1 MHALNHMEAFYKP
14 VFKERWPSIRI
25 SLLTT
30 SKYCALLNNYN
41 SENEKVEK
49 YLTDLGTYNAMEKAI
64 LARTKYLEKENQQT
78 VIEQSSVPLE
88 SLIDFPK
95 RPHAEDENDDLDDDQ
110 FDDDEDVKED
120 IQPVVGKNTSLHD
133 FIPTKR
139 VYTDKELL
147 QQHIARAATFD
158 DTLLEVPVKVIQEQV
173 PELPEDLKF
182 FVYPKGD
189 ISNFPNPKM
198 KHGNLLGQYDNV
210 L

>member
-1 MHALNHMEAFYKP
+1 MEAFYKP

-64 LARTKYLEKENQQT
+64 LARAKYLEKENQQT
-78 VIEQSSVPLE
+78 VIEQSSLPLE

-95 RPHAEDENDDLDDDQ
+95 RPSHTEVDENDDLDDDH
-110 FDDDEDVKED
+110 FDDDEEVKEK

-147 QQHIARAATFD
+147 QQHIARTATFD
-158 DTLLEVPVKVIQEQV
+158 DSLLEVPVKVIQEQV
-173 PELPEDLKF
+173 PEIPEDLKF

-198 KHGNLLGQYDNV
+198 KHGNLLG
-210 L
+210 

>member
-1 MHALNHMEAFYKP
+1 MEAFYKP

-64 LARTKYLEKENQQT
+64 PARAKYLEKENQQT
-78 VIEQSSVPLE
+78 VIEQSSLPLE

-95 RPHAEDENDDLDDDQ
+95 RPSHTEVDENDDLDDDH
-110 FDDDEDVKED
+110 FDDDEEVKEK

-147 QQHIARAATFD
+147 QQHIARTATFD
-158 DTLLEVPVKVIQEQV
+158 DSLLEVPVKVIQEQV

-198 KHGNLLGQYDNV
+198 KHGNLLG
-210 L
+210 

>member
-1 MHALNHMEAFYKP
+1 MEAFYKP

-49 YLTDLGTYNAMEKAI
+49 YLTDLGTYNVMEKAK
-64 LARTKYLEKENQQT
+64 LARAKYLEKENQQIVT
-78 VIEQSSVPLE
+78 EQSSLPLE

-95 RPHAEDENDDLDDDQ
+95 RLPHSEVDENDDVN
-110 FDDDEDVKED
+110 DDDEDVKEE
-120 IQPVVGKNTSLHD
+120 IQPVVGKNTSLYD

-147 QQHIARAATFD
+147 QQHIARVATFD
-158 DTLLEVPVKVIQEQV
+158 DSLLEVPVKVIQEQV

-182 FVYPKGD
+182 FVFPKGD
-189 ISNFPNPKM
+189 ISKFPNPKM
-198 KHGNLLGQYDNV
+198 KHGNLLGQ
-210 L
+210 

>member
-1 MHALNHMEAFYKP
+1 MEAFYKP

-30 SKYCALLNNYN
+30 SKYCALLNNFN

-49 YLTDLGTYNAMEKAI
+49 YLTDLGTYNAMEKAK
-64 LARTKYLEKENQQT
+64 LARAKYLEKENQQIVT
-78 VIEQSSVPLE
+78 EQSSLPIE

-95 RPHAEDENDDLDDDQ
+95 RPSHSEVDENDDVN
-110 FDDDEDVKED
+110 DDDEDVKEE
-120 IQPVVGKNTSLHD
+120 IQPVVGKNTSLYD

-147 QQHIARAATFD
+147 QQHIARVATFD
-158 DTLLEVPVKVIQEQV
+158 DSLLEVPVKVIQEQV

-189 ISNFPNPKM
+189 ISKFPNPKM
-198 KHGNLLGQYDNV
+198 KHGNLLGQ
-210 L
+210 

>member
-1 MHALNHMEAFYKP
+1 MEAFYKP

-49 YLTDLGTYNAMEKAI
+49 YLTDLGTYNAMEKPK
-64 LARTKYLEKENQQT
+64 LARAKYLEKENQQIVT
-78 VIEQSSVPLE
+78 EQSSLPIE

-95 RPHAEDENDDLDDDQ
+95 RPSHSEVDENDDVN
-110 FDDDEDVKED
+110 DDDEDVKEE
-120 IQPVVGKNTSLHD
+120 IQPVVGKNTSLYD

-147 QQHIARAATFD
+147 QQHIARVATFD
-158 DTLLEVPVKVIQEQV
+158 DSLLEVPVKVIQEQV
-173 PELPEDLKF
+173 PDLPEDLKF

-189 ISNFPNPKM
+189 ISKFPNPKM
-198 KHGNLLGQYDNV
+198 KHGNLLGQ
-210 L
+210 

>member
-1 MHALNHMEAFYKP
+1 MEAFYKP

-49 YLTDLGTYNAMEKAI
+49 YLTDLGTYNAMEKSK
-64 LARTKYLEKENQQT
+64 LARAKYLEKENQQT
-78 VIEQSSVPLE
+78 VTEQSSLPLE

-95 RPHAEDENDDLDDDQ
+95 RLPHSEVDENDDVN
-110 FDDDEDVKED
+110 DDDEDVKEE
-120 IQPVVGKNTSLHD
+120 IQPVMGKNTSLYD

-147 QQHIARAATFD
+147 QQHIARVATFD
-158 DTLLEVPVKVIQEQV
+158 DSLLEVPVKVIQEQV

-189 ISNFPNPKM
+189 ISRFPNPKM
-198 KHGNLLGQYDNV
+198 KHGNLLGQ
-210 L
+210 

>member
-1 MHALNHMEAFYKP
+1 MEAFYKP

-49 YLTDLGTYNAMEKAI
+49 YLTDLGTYNAMEKPK
-64 LARTKYLEKENQQT
+64 LARAKYLEKENQQIVT
-78 VIEQSSVPLE
+78 EQSSLPIE

-95 RPHAEDENDDLDDDQ
+95 RPSHSEVDENDDVN
-110 FDDDEDVKED
+110 DDDEDVKEE
-120 IQPVVGKNTSLHD
+120 IQPVVGKNTSLYD

-147 QQHIARAATFD
+147 QQHIARVATFD
-158 DTLLEVPVKVIQEQV
+158 DSLLEVPVKVIQEQV

-189 ISNFPNPKM
+189 ISKFPNPKM
-198 KHGNLLGQYDNV
+198 KHGNLLGQ
-210 L
+210 

>member
-1 MHALNHMEAFYKP
+1 MEAFYKP

-49 YLTDLGTYNAMEKAI
+49 YLTDLGTYNAMEKAK

-78 VIEQSSVPLE
+78 VTEQSSLPLE

-95 RPHAEDENDDLDDDQ
+95 RPSHSEVDENDDVN
-110 FDDDEDVKED
+110 DDDEDEKEE
-120 IQPVVGKNTSLHD
+120 IQPVVGKNTSLYD

-147 QQHIARAATFD
+147 QQHIARVATFD
-158 DTLLEVPVKVIQEQV
+158 DSLLEVPVKVIQEQV

-189 ISNFPNPKM
+189 ISKFPNPKM
-198 KHGNLLGQYDNV
+198 KHGNLLGQ
-210 L
+210 